1 MLDEKNILIRCDG
14 LVKIYQSEDI
24 EVMALQGLDLQVER
38 GEMLAIIGKS
48 GSGKSTLMNML
59 GGLEQ
64 PTAGKLFVNGEDLFL
79 KNEQEMTRYRKEQ
92 VGFVRQ
98 MSTRNLLPYLTAAE
112 NIEVLLDGKGKSRK
126 QVREQALDLLE
137 QVGILHKKD
146 SYPGQ
151 MSGGE
156 QQRAAIAAALAN
168 GPEILL
174 ADEPTGAVDTKT
186 SGEIFDLFRRLN
198 EELGLTILIVTHDM
212 KLAGR
217 VNRVLMISDGKIST
231 EKIMREDYR
240 KALEALETESSLG
253 QRTHEEYSVLDQAGR
268 LQLNEEILSQAGIDS
283 RRVKVEVVDG
293 KVVITKE

>member
-98 MSTRNLLPYLTAAE
+98 ISTRNLLPYLTAAE

-126 QVREQALDLLE
+126 QVREQALGLLE

-146 SYPGQ
+146 AYPGQ

-198 EELGLTILIVTHDM
+198 EEIGLTILIVTHDM

-240 KALEALETESSLG
+240 RALEALETESSLG

>member
-64 PTAGKLFVNGEDLFL
+64 PTAGKLFVNGEDLFF

-146 SYPGQ
+146 AYPGQ

-240 KALEALETESSLG
+240 RALEALETESSLG

>member
-137 QVGILHKKD
+137 QVGILHKKNA
-146 SYPGQ
+146 YPGQ

-240 KALEALETESSLG
+240 RALEALETESSLG